1 MIFDPPPR
9 DTRKIIFATNIAEA
23 SVTIDGIKYVVDC
36 GFVKVGPSLI
46 IEKLVDNGIDQ
57 DVQSTHSNGRFVR
70 HTMLPSIR
78 KPKSRSSRSY
88 VSWKMFPSLPINPPS
103 QPKYILPDA
112 RYDPART
119 NTIRR
124 LDVPTPIES
133 FGHRKPGQV

>member
-36 GFVKVGPSLI
+36 GFVKVGPFLI
-46 IEKLVDNGIDQ
+46 IEKLFNKVSDQ

-78 KPKSRSSRSY
+78 KSKSRSSRSY
-88 VSWKMFPSLPINPPS
+88 IIWKMFPSLPINPPS

-119 NTIRR
+119 NTVGRI
-124 LDVPTPIES
+124 DVPTSTES
-133 FGHRKPGQV
+133 FGD